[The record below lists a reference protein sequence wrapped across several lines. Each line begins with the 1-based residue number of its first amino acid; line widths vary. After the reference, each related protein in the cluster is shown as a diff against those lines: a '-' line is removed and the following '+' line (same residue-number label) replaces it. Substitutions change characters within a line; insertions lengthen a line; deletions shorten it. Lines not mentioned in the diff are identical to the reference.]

1 MWAHRLWRS
10 DETRPSQQSENSRT
24 SRFPSDNSKSGAV
37 SWTVRR
43 TKCGEEIIGL
53 LDNRGTGALNSKGD
67 IVLEEICFFFFH
79 LLPTVFVCFHV
90 SSVTSLSC
98 KCQRNLVRVSVVFSL
113 HHRCYRCSPP
123 KMNPVTAWAEGLDGR
138 ETILLLNLYL
148 PPAIY
153 SPVGRR
159 ALIIAKQCWRHAAH
173 DLSSCILPLAKDALR
188 VSHTHTHV
196 SHTEGRV
203 SALRGKER
211 REIIGGCKRFGDV
224 KMTPRVQLWKV

>member
-1 MWAHRLWRS
+1 MMWAHGLWRS

-24 SRFPSDNSKSGAV
+24 SRFPSDNSKRGAV
-37 SWTVRR
+37 SWRARR

-53 LDNRGTGALNSKGD
+53 LDNRGTGVLNSKGD
-67 IVLEEICFFFFH
+67 IVLEEICFF
-79 LLPTVFVCFHV
+79 LSVFVWFHV

-98 KCQRNLVRVSVVFSL
+98 TCQRNLVRMSVVFSL

-123 KMNPVTAWAEGLDGR
+123 KMNPVTAWAEGLDSG

-159 ALIIAKQCWRHAAH
+159 ALIIAKQCWRLAAH
-173 DLSSCILPLAKDALR
+173 GLSSCILPLAKDALR
-188 VSHTHTHV
+188 VSHTRV

-211 REIIGGCKRFGDV
+211 REIIGG
-224 KMTPRVQLWKV
+224 L